1 MNNISFELYKIFYE
15 VGKTKNITKASNNLF
30 ISQPAITQQIKKLE
44 SELDCALFYRTKY
57 GVEFTKEGE
66 ELFKIVENS
75 ILSLE
80 NVPDSLSKIK
90 NVSNNI
96 NFASSFGSARII
108 LSPAIPKLIK
118 KFPDVN
124 IKLDILT
131 NEQILDSILNNSADI
146 GFINRNDLFRENIS
160 YIEWTQVERVF
171 VASKEFIEK
180 NKIKKITK
188 ENITKYPFI
197 ATGKKSATR
206 ILFDEF
212 LLENNIYITPKLD
225 IDSFEMALDLIVQGY
240 GFALFNKPYA
250 KEYLEKGK
258 LIEIKSDIKFPTRTI
273 YLAMNK
279 NNENN
284 KFIKD
289 IIKIITWV

>member
-44 SELDCALFYRTKY
+44 NELDCALFYRTKY
-57 GVEFTKEGE
+57 GIEFTKEGE

-90 NVSNNI
+90 NISKNI
-96 NFASSFGSARII
+96 NFASSFGSARVI
-108 LSPAIPKLIK
+108 LSPTIPKLIK
-118 KFPDVN
+118 KIPDIN

-131 NEQILDSILNNSADI
+131 NEQILDSILNSSTDI

-160 YIEWTQVERVF
+160 YIEWTKIERVF
-171 VASKEFIEK
+171 VASKTFIEK

-188 ENITKYPFI
+188 
-197 ATGKKSATR
+197 
-206 ILFDEF
+206 
-212 LLENNIYITPKLD
+212 
-225 IDSFEMALDLIVQGY
+225 
-240 GFALFNKPYA
+240 
-250 KEYLEKGK
+250 
-258 LIEIKSDIKFPTRTI
+258 
-273 YLAMNK
+273 
-279 NNENN
+279 
-284 KFIKD
+284 
-289 IIKIITWV
+289 